1 MAWIDMDKTESAVNA
16 VAILHNSTA
25 YTLVGIGGFLFC
37 SLESCSE
44 CPLQLMGRINE
55 SGLLQQ

>member
-25 YTLVGIGGFLFC
+25 YTLVLIESSLFP

-44 CPLQLMGRINE
+44 SPLQPMGRINE
-55 SGLLQQ
+55 